1 MLPRVKI
8 QFLNGQLGTVGES
21 ADGLMALICGVY
33 IPDPENAENI
43 ENAENAEN
51 NAEPLPMPLNSIY
64 VIRSMD
70 DLVALGVTSDD
81 ERYAV
86 LYKQCKE
93 FYDEAGSGVKLI
105 LYPVDSKT
113 TVTDI
118 CDYTK
123 TAEGYARDLITRQNG
138 ALRGIGIAGVNT
150 ESGDDSTEGLDPD
163 VFTALPNAQ
172 QLAEWATTE
181 LYAPLFFA
189 IAGDAYDPLRELKD
203 LSSEAYN
210 RCLVVIGDTVKNS
223 SNAAM
228 GTLLGRIASIP
239 VQRNIGRVK
248 DGALFPLEMYVGAK
262 KVEECSS
269 EIAEI
274 FDKRYI
280 VPRKHVGRSGYYFA
294 DDQMACMPT
303 DDYAHLA
310 NRRVID
316 KAYRI
321 AYDTMLE
328 ELLDELELNEDG
340 TLQHAVV
347 KSWQQTLTNAIN
359 RQMTANGELSSDAE
373 GNGCVCYIDAKQNV
387 VSTSRIVVTLKV
399 RPHGYSR
406 YIDVNLGFQVTN
418 A

>member
-21 ADGLMALICGVY
+21 ADGLLALICGASAV
-33 IPDPENAENI
+33 AGKL
-43 ENAENAEN
+43 A
-51 NAEPLPMPLNSIY
+51 LNSIY
-64 VIRSMD
+64 EVRSMD
-70 DLVALGVTSDD
+70 DLADLGVT
-81 ERYAV
+81 EQNNAT
-86 LYKQCKE
+86 LYKHVSE
-93 FYDEAGSGVKLI
+93 FYDEAGRGVKLI
-105 LYPVDSKT
+105 LYPVAPAT
-113 TVTDI
+113 TATNI

-138 ALRGIGIAGVNT
+138 ALRGIGVAGVN
-150 ESGDDSTEGLDPD
+150 SNSSVASTNGLDPD
-163 VFTALPNAQ
+163 VFTALPKAQ

-189 IAGDAYDPLRELKD
+189 IEGRAYDAAKELKN
-203 LSSEAYN
+203 LSEEDYN
-210 RCLVVIGDTVKNS
+210 RCLVAIGDTVTNS
-223 SNAAM
+223 TGAAI

-248 DGALFPLEMYVGAK
+248 DGALSPLEMYVGTK
-262 KVEECSS
+262 KVEESS
-269 EIAEI
+269 SAIASI
-274 FDKRYI
+274 FDKGYVI
-280 VPRKHVGRSGYYFA
+280 PRKHVGRSGYFYA
-294 DDQMACMPT
+294 DDPMACDPT
-303 DDYAHLA
+303 DDYAHLTG
-310 NRRVID
+310 RRVVD

-321 AYDTMLE
+321 AYDTMLN

-347 KSWQQTLTNAIN
+347 KSWQQTLENAIN
-359 RQMTANGELSSDAE
+359 RQMTANGELSSDGD
-373 GNGCVCYIDAKQNV
+373 GNGCVCYINEKQNV

-406 YIDVNLGFQVTN
+406 YIDVNLVFQVTT

>member
-21 ADGLMALICGVY
+21 ADGLMALICGAKAVA
-33 IPDPENAENI
+33 DK
-43 ENAENAEN
+43 
-51 NAEPLPMPLNSIY
+51 LVLNSVY
-64 VIRSMD
+64 EVRSMD
-70 DLVALGVTSDD
+70 DLAELGVTQ
-81 ERYAV
+81 ENNAV
-86 LYKQCKE
+86 LYKHVKE
-93 FYDEAGSGVKLI
+93 FYDEAESGTKLV
-105 LYPVDSKT
+105 LYPVDEDDT
-113 TVTDI
+113 ATNI
-118 CDYTK
+118 CDYLNTG
-123 TAEGYARDLITRQNG
+123 AGSARDLITRQNG
-138 ALRGIGIAGVNT
+138 ALRGIGVAGV
-150 ESGDDSTEGLDPD
+150 DMSTDANSDEGLLPD
-163 VFTALPNAQ
+163 VFTALPKAQ
-172 QLAEWATTE
+172 QLAEWATKE
-181 LYAPLFFA
+181 LYAPLFFV
-189 IAGDAYDPLRELKD
+189 IEGAGYDSSNDLKD
-203 LSSEAYN
+203 LSVESYN
-210 RCLVVIGDTVKNS
+210 RCAVLIGDTEDSVG
-223 SNAAM
+223 AAV

-269 EIAEI
+269 EIAGI
-274 FDKRYI
+274 FDKGYI